1 MATLQRTDLAPLVSV
16 VVPCYNED
24 ATLPELYRELDRVF
38 GTLSERLE
46 VVLVDDGSTDRTREI
61 IQELVESDGRVRGVI
76 FSRNFG
82 HEAGIQAGIAEARG
96 DAVIVMDADLQ
107 DSPDALPLLIAA
119 WCDGADVAYA
129 VRLARKENAFL
140 RMAFSG
146 FYRFAGRTMNID
158 LPRDAG
164 PFCLMSRRAVDALK
178 SLSEHGR
185 YFPGLRAFIG
195 FRQVAVPVE
204 RQARF
209 AGETKYPL
217 KKRISLGVEAIFSFS
232 SAPLRLVTGLGI
244 ASSLVSVIAGTFIVI
259 ASLGGIYVVPGWTSL
274 ITVVLLIAGVQLL
287 TLGIVGE
294 YVGKVYDEVRDRP
307 KYVVAETLA
316 SRVSDN

>member
-1 MATLQRTDLAPLVSV
+1 MVTVHPANLVSLVSV
-16 VVPCYNED
+16 VVPCFNEE
-24 ATLPELYRELDRVF
+24 ATLPELYRELERVF
-38 GTLSERLE
+38 RGRDETLEL
-46 VVLVDDGSTDRTREI
+46 VLVDDGSSDRTREI
-61 IQELVESDGRVRGVI
+61 IHSLVETDERVRGVI

-82 HEAGIQAGIAEARG
+82 HEAGIQAGIAAASG

-107 DSPDALPLLIAA
+107 DSPDALPLFIAA
-119 WCDGADVAYA
+119 WHNGADVAYA
-129 VRLARKENAFL
+129 VRLARKENALL

-146 FYRFAGRTMNID
+146 FYRLAERTMNID

-164 PFCLMSRRAVDALK
+164 PFCLMSRRAVDTLNA
-178 SLSEHGR
+178 LSEHGR

-195 FRQVAVPVE
+195 FNQVAVPVE

-217 KKRISLGVEAIFSFS
+217 KKRIGLGIEAIFSFS
-232 SAPLRLVTGLGI
+232 NAPLRLVTGIGI
-244 ASSLVSVIAGTFIVI
+244 ASSFVSVLAGTLIVMG
-259 ASLGGIYVVPGWTSL
+259 SLSGVYVVPGWTSL

-294 YVGKVYDEVRDRP
+294 YVGKVHDEVRGRP
-307 KYVVAETLA
+307 KYVVSEIIE
-316 SRVSDN
+316 SVSNDG